1 MIHVPVFADSRKLLR
16 NRYPFLACY
25 CVFIALIVLLPYP
38 NIYRNFFYVTL
49 LIPLLLV
56 LNRNDCKRLA
66 HSRMVWTVFAYALTL
81 SLSLIWNPPKE
92 LAQSFTLI
100 RHILIA
106 LSFVGMTAWLMA
118 ENPHYLHKLIR
129 WFGWVV
135 LLMAVISL
143 WKFYSINSLNE
154 RFVAGYWSNS
164 NTGGAIFGLTVV
176 AIASSTANTW
186 ANGGRNTTDII
197 IGLVACACVVLTGSR
212 AALVAIIVSVLTCF
226 AAARY
231 WRPLAWSVVVGM
243 ILIALAFLFKK
254 NELVEHIVRLNSS
267 GRAEL
272 WFHYWQIARERLW
285 TGHGISNEFAFQYDL
300 VRGPEVQVLDN
311 PHNMLLSTVLYAGLP
326 AALAYI
332 ALIVALLTC
341 GIIDLRRSGAMVT
354 VALSVY
360 IIVHGLFEAIVPVH
374 LADWQWIY
382 FWMPIGIA
390 AAAELNLNQ
399 SARIA
404 VAGG

>member
-1 MIHVPVFADSRKLLR
+1 MIHVPVFAESRKLLR
-16 NRYPFLACY
+16 NRYPFFACY

-38 NIYRNFFYVTL
+38 NIFRNFFYVTL

-56 LNRNDCKRLA
+56 LNRNDCKQLA
-66 HSRMVWTVFAYALTL
+66 HSRIIWTAFAYALTL

-92 LAQSFTLI
+92 LAQSFALI
-100 RHILIA
+100 RHIAIA

-135 LLMAVISL
+135 LLMAGISL
-143 WKFYSINSLNE
+143 WKFYSINPLNG
-154 RFVAGYWSNS
+154 RFVAGYWPNP
-164 NTGGAIFGLTVV
+164 NTGGTIFGLTVV
-176 AIASSTANTW
+176 AIASSTANRW
-186 ANGGRNTTDII
+186 ANGSRNTTDII
-197 IGLVACACVVLTGSR
+197 IVLVASACVVLAGSR
-212 AALVAIIVSVLTCF
+212 AALVGIIVSVLTCL

-254 NELVEHIVRLNSS
+254 NELVENIVRLNSS
-267 GRAEL
+267 GRTEL

-285 TGHGISNEFAFQYDL
+285 TGHGISNEFAYQYDL
-300 VRGPEVQVLDN
+300 VRGPRVDVLDN
-311 PHNMLLSTVLYAGLP
+311 PHNMLLSAVLYAGLP

-341 GIIDLRRSGAMVT
+341 GLIDLLRSGAMVT

-360 IIVHGLFEAIVPVH
+360 IIVHGLFEAVVPVH